1 MEFRQSREYIE
12 SLDLKLYEC
21 RETLK
26 LDITLILD
34 GKKYSVAISLCESAF
49 RFDFMSLTIYFFVEI
64 N

>member
-21 RETLK
+21 RETPK

-34 GKKYSVAISLCESAF
+34 GKRYSFAIPLCESAF
-49 RFDFMSLTIYFFVEI
+49 LFDFMSLTINLFVEI

>member
-34 GKKYSVAISLCESAF
+34 GKKYSVAIPLCKSVLL
-49 RFDFMSLTIYFFVEI
+49 FDFMSLTIYFFVEI

>member
-34 GKKYSVAISLCESAF
+34 GKKYSVAIPLCEIAF